1 MGLAKC
7 SKWMFWAR
15 GRAHCSLV
23 RVNARAIVLWAK
35 YVNVLRACWDRILC
49 TANGTAERVRCAM
62 WGVVLSSGAI
72 LAVGAR
78 VIGGTVPG
86 VLFRV
91 ILRWSLGVIFSIR
104 FAVGLRDCRIVHQFF
119 VARYHFP
126 SHWMDHGIGKVFEVD
141 VLGTWVGLL
150 QFGWGECRR
159 CCIMGHVCEHAQALL
174 GHNIVHDQWDS

>member
-35 YVNVLRACWDRILC
+35 YASMLRACWDRILC
-49 TANGTAERVRCAM
+49 MANGTAERVRCAM
-62 WGVVLSSGAI
+62 WGVALSSGAI

-104 FAVGLRDCRIVHQFF
+104 FAVGLRDCRIAGASEIRWTVRMGVSLITLCMSSYCMFALTLCSSAVTLCSSGGGAGGF
-119 VARYHFP
+119 R
-126 SHWMDHGIGKVFEVD
+126 I
-141 VLGTWVGLL
+141 LL
-150 QFGWGECRR
+150 ICDWRSVSKRRPFG
-159 CCIMGHVCEHAQALL
+159 V
-174 GHNIVHDQWDS
+174 